1 MPKLEERACKHTPP
15 SPPTRAAHAS
25 TIIERIPT
33 LTCHCL
39 CHTSVHHLSQTKCNS
54 KVPPAGEMGGKY
66 QYEERFI
73 PAGAVTA
80 EVTTHSKQL
89 LHACRGG
96 AVAIGL
102 DKAGRELWS
111 AVLEG
116 KLAGSS
122 TGPFYPNKIT
132 KEVFVTIDSAVAPL
146 TTRVDLHYE
155 FEWST
160 LHERGRQWHEII
172 QRARSAQ
179 NKERDSL

>member
-1 MPKLEERACKHTPP
+1 MQTYTSLTTHTRRTRINNHRKNPHPHLPLPLSHFCP
-15 SPPTRAAHAS
+15 SFVLDKMQFEGSSGWRDGRQIS
-25 TIIERIPT
+25 VRGKVY
-33 LTCHCL
+33 
-39 CHTSVHHLSQTKCNS
+39 TS
-54 KVPPAGEMGGKY
+54 
-66 QYEERFI
+66 
-73 PAGAVTA
+73 GAVTA